1 VPLDSQRAA
10 RDAPAPDVS
19 ARRRANITGVAS
31 AAIGLALFAWFVSS
45 IGAAVIWDGLR
56 AVGLGL
62 IVIIVLAGLRFA
74 LRALAWT
81 RAVEPPATLPFLPAF
96 AAVLAGDAIGNLTPL
111 GLIVGEPAKAAFI
124 RDRLPLAA
132 SLPALA
138 IENIFY
144 TLSVAAMIA
153 ASTVALL
160 LTFTLP
166 GEVQHAA
173 WFAVAAIFG
182 GFVVVA
188 LMLWRQ
194 PSFVSQIAA
203 RLVPSSSRLHA
214 RLDRLREVEQQIY
227 TFATRRRHAILPI
240 VAAEIGFHAL
250 GVLEAWLTWWFMQ
263 GVPPPLLLAFI
274 LEGANR
280 LIIVLFKFVP
290 LQLGVAEWTSGS
302 FTQILGYGAAI
313 GGTMSIVRKVRVVF
327 WVLVGTSLMIR
338 RGFGFRR
345 QSG

>member
-1 VPLDSQRAA
+1 VPLDSQSAA
-10 RDAPAPDVS
+10 RDSSAPDVT
-19 ARRRANITGVAS
+19 ARRRANIAGVVS

-62 IVIIVLAGLRFA
+62 VVIIALAGLRFA
-74 LRALAWT
+74 LRAVAWT
-81 RAVEPPATLPFLPAF
+81 LAVDPPATMRVLPAF

-111 GLIVGEPAKAAFI
+111 GLIVSEPAKAAFI

-173 WFAVAAIFG
+173 WLAVAAIGG
-182 GFVVVA
+182 GFVVAA

-194 PSFVSQIAA
+194 PSFVSQVVA
-203 RLVPSSSRLHA
+203 RLMPGSARMQGRLG
-214 RLDRLREVEQQIY
+214 RLREIEQQIY
-227 TFATRRRHAILPI
+227 TFAIRRRGAILPI
-240 VAAEIGFHAL
+240 VAAELGFHAL
-250 GVLEAWLTWWFMQ
+250 GVLEVWLTWWFMQ
-263 GVPPPLLLAFI
+263 GAPPPLLIAFI

-290 LQLGVAEWTSGS
+290 LQLGVAEWGSGS

-313 GGTMSIVRKVRVVF
+313 GGTLSIVRKVRVVF
-327 WVLVGTSLMIR
+327 WVLVGTTLLIR
-338 RGFGFRR
+338 KGFGKRWA
-345 QSG
+345 G